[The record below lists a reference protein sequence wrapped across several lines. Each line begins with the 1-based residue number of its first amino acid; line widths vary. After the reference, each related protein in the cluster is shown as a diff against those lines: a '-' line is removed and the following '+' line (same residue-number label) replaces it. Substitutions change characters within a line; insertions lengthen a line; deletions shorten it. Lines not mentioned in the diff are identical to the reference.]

1 MYVPK
6 INLWQNETEV
16 LDFIQKNTFATVCVT
31 DDIGKIHAVHIP
43 VLYQHHDTISIL
55 HGHVAKG
62 NPVIDAIEKG
72 KQALIIFAGAHS
84 YISSSWYADENVS
97 TWNYLS
103 VHVYGT
109 LQKLTEEELI
119 VSLTQLTQVFENGR
133 DNARTVDTMS
143 DRMFNR
149 ELRGI
154 VGFKLQI
161 ESVDAKKKMSQNRN
175 DADYKIIVEKLSE
188 SVDPIDN
195 QVSGIMKKERAL

>member
-16 LDFIQKNTFATVCVT
+16 LDFIQKNTFATVCIS
-31 DDIGKIHAVHIP
+31 DDVGKIHAVHIP
-43 VLYQHHDTISIL
+43 VLYQPHDATPIL

-62 NPVIDAIEKG
+62 NPVIDAIDKG
-72 KQALIIFAGAHS
+72 KQALVIFSGAHS
-84 YISSSWYADENVS
+84 YVSSSWYAEENVS
-97 TWNYLS
+97 TWNYVS

-109 LQKLTEEELI
+109 LQKLTDEELI
-119 VSLTQLTQVFENGR
+119 ASVTQLTKVFENGR

-154 VGFKLQI
+154 VGFKLAI
-161 ESVDAKKKMSQNRN
+161 ESMEAKKKMSQNRN
-175 DADYKIIVEKLSE
+175 DADYKNIVQKLSE
-188 SVDPIDN
+188 SEDPIDK
-195 QVSGIMKKERAL
+195 QVSDIMKKERTL

>member
-16 LDFIQKNTFATVCVT
+16 LDFIQKNTFATVCIS
-31 DDIGKIHAVHIP
+31 DDVGKIHAVHIP
-43 VLYQHHDTISIL
+43 VLYQPHDATPIL

-62 NPVIDAIEKG
+62 NPVIDAIDKG
-72 KQALIIFAGAHS
+72 KQALVIFSGAHS
-84 YISSSWYADENVS
+84 YVSSSWYAEENVS
-97 TWNYLS
+97 TWNYVS

-119 VSLTQLTQVFENGR
+119 ASVTQLTQVFENGR
-133 DNARTVDTMS
+133 DDARTVDTMS

-154 VGFKLQI
+154 IGFKLAI
-161 ESVDAKKKMSQNRN
+161 EDVQANKKMSQNRN
-175 DADYKIIVEKLSE
+175 DADYKNIVQKLSDSE
-188 SVDPIDN
+188 NPMDN
-195 QVSGIMKKERAL
+195 QVSDIMKKGRAV